1 MVRRSRLILY
11 VGVGV
16 CLGLGYAFVN
26 VAFDVRTAY
35 GTLPSA
41 LAPVHSFVDQVL
53 PLIAGGLLG
62 LAVHYVRVRASL
74 AESER
79 VRATEL
85 EQRLRGVERDQA
97 AWVLAASVLH
107 DLRNPIHTLGLLLDE
122 LPLAASNDERDAL
135 LAKARSQI
143 DRVDARLAELR
154 KLPVGAPPALRTVQL
169 DDVAER
175 VAVDF
180 APLAERGGVQVSVR
194 AGKEAAAMADPAY
207 VRVILE
213 SLVQNAIES
222 LRQHDARGRI
232 EIDVQREGAKVRV
245 RVSDPGP
252 GPDPDTRKALF
263 SPLRSTKSGGL
274 GLGLSIARALAR
286 AMDGEL
292 VCEEGDRTAFLL
304 ELPAEAA

>member
-1 MVRRSRLILY
+1 
-11 VGVGV
+11 
-16 CLGLGYAFVN
+16 
-26 VAFDVRTAY
+26 
-35 GTLPSA
+35 
-41 LAPVHSFVDQVL
+41 
-53 PLIAGGLLG
+53 
-62 LAVHYVRVRASL
+62 
-74 AESER
+74 
-79 VRATEL
+79 
-85 EQRLRGVERDQA
+85 
-97 AWVLAASVLH
+97 
-107 DLRNPIHTLGLLLDE
+107 
-122 LPLAASNDERDAL
+122 
-135 LAKARSQI
+135 
-143 DRVDARLAELR
+143 LAELR

>member
-1 MVRRSRLILY
+1 MPPRSRLALY
-11 VGVGV
+11 VGVGLF
-16 CLGLGYAFVN
+16 LGLTYAFVN
-26 VAFDVRTAY
+26 RAFDVRTGY

-41 LAPVHSFVDQVL
+41 LAPVHAFVDQVL
-53 PLIAGGLLG
+53 PLIAGALLG
-62 LAVHYVRVRASL
+62 LAIHYVRLRAQL
-74 AESER
+74 AEAER
-79 VRATEL
+79 GRATQL
-85 EQRLRGVERDQA
+85 EERLRGVERDQA

-107 DLRNPIHTLGLLLDE
+107 DLRNPIHSLGLLLDD
-122 LPLAASNDERDAL
+122 LPLATSSEERDTL

-143 DRVDARLAELR
+143 DRVDARLGELR
-154 KLPVGAPPALRTVQL
+154 KLPVGAPPTLRTVQV

-180 APLAERGGVQVSVR
+180 APLAERGGVQVAVR
-194 AGKEAAAMADPAY
+194 ASKGAAATADPAY

-222 LRQHDARGRI
+222 LRLHDTKGRI
-232 EIDVQREGAKVRV
+232 EIDVQRDGPRVRV

-252 GPDPDTRKALF
+252 GPDADTRKALF

-286 AMDGEL
+286 AMDGDL
-292 VCEEGDRTAFLL
+292 VCEEGERTAFLL
-304 ELPAEAA
+304 ELPAEAT